1 MTEDRELTTS
11 RLPAERAGKNLWAWR
26 GLTFT
31 IVENTLD
38 FGDLDEI
45 AENVQPEFSEIQIQR
60 RVAGP
65 MAGGIWGE
73 AALVATFTA
82 VALPFLAELGKD
94 LYHGFR
100 TALFSVYKKA
110 RTLANSR
117 GYRRMAIEIQFE
129 SGPGIIYLFPDEL
142 ELSAFERAVND
153 IASTYL
159 EVDRHKAGN
168 NLPYAIMEFDSDS
181 QSWKEGEGY

>member
-1 MTEDRELTTS
+1 MNEDRELTTS

-65 MAGGIWGE
+65 MAGCIWGE

-82 VALPFLAELGKD
+82 VA
-94 LYHGFR
+94 
-100 TALFSVYKKA
+100 
-110 RTLANSR
+110 
-117 GYRRMAIEIQFE
+117 
-129 SGPGIIYLFPDEL
+129 
-142 ELSAFERAVND
+142 
-153 IASTYL
+153 
-159 EVDRHKAGN
+159 
-168 NLPYAIMEFDSDS
+168 
-181 QSWKEGEGY
+181 